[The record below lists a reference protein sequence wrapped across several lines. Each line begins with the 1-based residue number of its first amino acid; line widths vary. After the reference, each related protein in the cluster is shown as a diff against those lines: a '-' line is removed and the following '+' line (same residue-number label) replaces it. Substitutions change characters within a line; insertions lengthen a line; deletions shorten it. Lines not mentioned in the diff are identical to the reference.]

1 MPILLPPLPSIFLA
15 WRNLRLHKGRTLLT
29 MLGITLGVAVVLA
42 IQVTNQS
49 TLDSIRHLFERAAGQ
64 ASLVVTSTNPGVERL
79 EAGIV
84 AQLERAPGVQVAA
97 PSVHVQTLLA
107 SEAQSWQIAFT
118 MTGIAE
124 GNMLSLYGVE
134 ADLDPQVRYYKFSAG
149 RMLRPGEYEVVLPQ
163 KYAEDKG
170 LHLGDDL
177 NLLIPQGTA
186 RLKIVGLLAQEGVAL
201 LNGGAVAF
209 APLDVVQDL
218 FGIGEELDE
227 VALRLPPSISESPQ
241 RLEEIKHN
249 LSQRLQGEAE
259 VIYPG
264 ARGRL
269 VSQMI
274 ATYQLGL
281 SFFSMIAVFVGAF
294 LVYNTFSMS
303 VVERSRQI
311 GMLRAIGVRR
321 WGVMRI
327 VLAEALLLAGVG
339 SALGLGLGMI
349 LARGLMS
356 LMGQAAL
363 TIESLG
369 HVPWQGL
376 LQGLGVGVGVTLGSA
391 LLPAFQAARISP
403 LEALRVRVR
412 SVERVRPIVWI
423 SGLALLFV
431 SWMVLYRIPWREAVL
446 FPVGSTAIILVLFG
460 ATLTVTLA
468 SNGLE
473 RVSRLLALA
482 MYGNEGALG
491 SANVRRAVSRT
502 TLTVASLMIALTM
515 IISIHSMAFS
525 FKQDMNSWI
534 INALGGDLYVR
545 SPVPMRSSFARQL
558 LALPGVQVVTP
569 VRILLVR
576 IAPRSLPVDLSAS
589 ESLHFTAIEP
599 RTYRQIADMEF
610 VSVQTDVAT
619 SWARLEKGD
628 ALFISSVIAERYH
641 LNVGDHLYLLTRRGE
656 HAFEVAA
663 VVIDFTG
670 QGQVVYGTY
679 TDLQRWF
686 GEGGVDRFTVKVTP
700 GYSVEATAQAIK
712 ERYQPQRHIS
722 IQTTEA
728 FRQSIMDLLDQ
739 VFRLFDVL
747 SLIGMIIGALG
758 VINTLAMNVMERQRE
773 IGGLRSLGMTRRQ
786 VSRMVLAEALAL
798 GVMGGIYGLASGRF
812 VGQVMVMGMNMMVGY
827 NLTYRFSPQPFIVGA
842 FIALVVVQLAA
853 YLPAR
858 RAAKVNV
865 VEAIKHE

>member
-1 MPILLPPLPSIFLA
+1 MLAIPPLVSLFLA

-49 TLDSIRHLFERAAGQ
+49 TLDSIRHLFERASGQ
-64 ASLVVTSTNPGVERL
+64 ANLVVTSNNPGAERL
-79 EAGIV
+79 DAGIL
-84 AQLERAPGVQVAA
+84 AQLERSPGVEVAA

-124 GNMLSLYGVE
+124 GNMLLLYGID

-177 NLLIPQGTA
+177 SLLIPQGTA
-186 RLKIVGLLAQEGVAL
+186 RLKIVGLLAEEGVAL
-201 LNGGAVAF
+201 LNGGVVAF
-209 APLDVVQDL
+209 APLGVVQDL
-218 FGIGEELDE
+218 FEIGEQVDE
-227 VALRLPPSISESPQ
+227 VALRLRPSISENPKA
-241 RLEEIKHN
+241 LEEAKRS
-249 LSQRLQGEAE
+249 LSQRLEGRAE
-259 VIYPG
+259 VLYPG
-264 ARGRL
+264 ARGQL

-281 SFFSMIAVFVGAF
+281 SFFSKIALFVGAF

-303 VVERSRQI
+303 VVERSREI

-327 VLAEALLLAGVG
+327 VLAEALILAGVG

-349 LARGLMS
+349 LASGLMM
-356 LMGQAAL
+356 LVGQATL

-369 HVPWQGL
+369 HIPWQGL
-376 LQGLGVGVGVTLGSA
+376 LQSLGIGLGMTLSSA

-403 LEALRVRVR
+403 LEALRVRLR
-412 SVERVRPIVWI
+412 SVERVRPVVWI

-431 SWMVLYRIPWREAVL
+431 SWMVLYRIPWRDAVL
-446 FPVGSTAIILVLFG
+446 FPVGSTTIILVLFG

-468 SNGLE
+468 SKALE
-473 RVSRLLALA
+473 RLSRPLALA
-482 MYGNEGALG
+482 LYGNEGALG
-491 SANVRRAVSRT
+491 SANVRRSASRT
-502 TLTVASLMIALTM
+502 ALTVASLMIALTM

-534 INALGGDLYVR
+534 TNALGGDLYVR
-545 SPVPMRSSFARQL
+545 SPIPMRLSFIRQL
-558 LALPGVQVVTP
+558 LALPGVQMVTP

-576 IAPRSLPVDLSAS
+576 IAPRSLPSDLSAS
-589 ESLHFTAIEP
+589 DSLHFTAIEP

-610 VSVQTDVAT
+610 VSVQKDTDT

-628 ALFISSVIAERYH
+628 AVFISSVIAERYH
-641 LNVGDHLYLLTRRGE
+641 LNVGDNLYLLTRRGE

-679 TDLQRWF
+679 ADLQRWF
-686 GEGGVDRFTVKVTP
+686 GEDGADRFTVKVAP
-700 GYSVEATAQAIK
+700 GFSAESTAQVIQ
-712 ERYQPQRHIS
+712 EHYQSRRHIS
-722 IQTTEA
+722 VQTTEA
-728 FRQSIMDLLDQ
+728 FRHSIMNLLDQ

-758 VINTLAMNVMERQRE
+758 VINTLAMNVIERQRE

-786 VSRMVLAEALAL
+786 VLRMVLAEALAL
-798 GVMGGIYGLASGRF
+798 GVIGGIYGLASGRF

-827 NLTYRFSPQPFIVGA
+827 NLTYRSSPQPFIVGA
-842 FIALVVVQLAA
+842 FIALVVAQLAA

-858 RAAKVNV
+858 RAAGVNI